1 MAATREALI
10 KEWFRLWIGPIGY
23 FCEEFQSKERALRA
37 QINFTMEE
45 HNVLMFA
52 VRAVQDQQL
61 EDRYKELAS

>member
-10 KEWFRLWIGPIGY
+10 KEWFRLWIGSCGY
-23 FCEEFQSKERALRA
+23 FTAEFQSKEHALRA

-61 EDRYKELAS
+61 